1 MNKSNRDLLT
11 YKKKELAGMVICDK
25 KKEDVTAATK
35 PKVKIPDTL
44 KLVQAGHRCKSASK
58 LIMKEDLATL
68 KDKIAK

>member
-44 KLVQAGHRCKSASK
+44 KLV
-58 LIMKEDLATL
+58 
-68 KDKIAK
+68 